1 MQGCYAAERYN
12 AGMSAEDSR
21 VSHVVLDSKSRYACT
36 LHARRHTL
44 TADEPHSN
52 GGTDTGPAPYDLLLC
67 GLAACTAI
75 TLRMYAER
83 RGWDLGEIHVD
94 LELYKDAE
102 TGKDRIT
109 RVVSFSA
116 PLDAAQR
123 SKIADVVERTPVT
136 KTVKQGTLVETT
148 LL

>member
-1 MQGCYAAERYN
+1 
-12 AGMSAEDSR
+12 MSGESSR
-21 VSHVVLDSKSRYACT
+21 ISHVVLDSKSRYACT
-36 LHARRHTL
+36 LHARRHAL

-52 GGTDTGPAPYDLLLC
+52 GGTDTGPAPYDLLLS

-83 RGWDLGEIHVD
+83 KGWELGEIHVD

-102 TGKDRIT
+102 TGKDRIA

-116 PLDAAQR
+116 PLNPEQR
-123 SKIADVVERTPVT
+123 AKIADVVERTPVT
-136 KTVKQGTLVETT
+136 KTIKAGAVIETT
-148 LL
+148 LR